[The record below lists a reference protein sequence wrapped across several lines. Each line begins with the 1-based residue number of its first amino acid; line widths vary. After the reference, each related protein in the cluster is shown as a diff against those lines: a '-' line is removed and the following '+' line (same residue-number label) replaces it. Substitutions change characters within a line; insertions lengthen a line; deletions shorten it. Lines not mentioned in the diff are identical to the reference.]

1 MTNGNE
7 TSRGCGYDRLGKRD
21 SFDSMSNRGER
32 SVLRRGFFECVSVE
46 RVFLSRM
53 SRVCRAG
60 HIWNPNTFELKKQKL
75 FYTSVLL
82 IREDLLEAVSF
93 PLVIP
98 LLWRFS
104 SFSPLASC

>member
-60 HIWNPNTFELKKQKL
+60 HIWNPNTFELKKQTI
-75 FYTSVLL
+75 FTRV
-82 IREDLLEAVSF
+82 F
-93 PLVIP
+93 
-98 LLWRFS
+98 
-104 SFSPLASC
+104 C